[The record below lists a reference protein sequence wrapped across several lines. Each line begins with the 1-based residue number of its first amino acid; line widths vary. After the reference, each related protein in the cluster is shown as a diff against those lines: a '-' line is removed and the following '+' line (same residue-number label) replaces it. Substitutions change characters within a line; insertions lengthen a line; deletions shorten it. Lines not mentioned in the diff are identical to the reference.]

1 MYFIKEGIVETWV
14 MITTDGVQEEETKRI
29 SQPGETANVS
39 AMGKPAPLKAEMP
52 ARMKTEHTATAAKSG
67 GALTWEESR

>member
-1 MYFIKEGIVETWV
+1 
-14 MITTDGVQEEETKRI
+14 
-29 SQPGETANVS
+29 
-39 AMGKPAPLKAEMP
+39 MGKPAPLKAEMP